1 MTFLSNTVE
10 NAEFEEDTIIPST
23 RPAPGPTPTMHLAAK
38 QTQAVD
44 TLKKKLE

>member
-10 NAEFEEDTIIPST
+10 NAEFEEDTIIAS

>member
-10 NAEFEEDTIIPST
+10 NAEFEEDTIVHY

-44 TLKKKLE
+44 ILKKKLE